1 MDTAQ
6 TYTQGHQANQVNQ
19 ANGGSLTNVPLPN
32 LSGQANGVVGE
43 SVPEPN
49 TARDH
54 RIPRRGILFGQ
65 EMRPKQR
72 GRDVANAVAQ
82 VTSSRDPSTRTAS

>member
-19 ANGGSLTNVPLPN
+19 ANGGSLANVPLPN

-43 SVPEPN
+43 SAPESD
-49 TARDH
+49 TARPSP
-54 RIPRRGILFGQ
+54 PRGGTIFGQ
-65 EMRPKQR
+65 EMKPKQR
-72 GRDVANAVAQ
+72 GRDVANAVTQ
-82 VTSSRDPSTRTAS
+82 VTSSRDPSTPTAS